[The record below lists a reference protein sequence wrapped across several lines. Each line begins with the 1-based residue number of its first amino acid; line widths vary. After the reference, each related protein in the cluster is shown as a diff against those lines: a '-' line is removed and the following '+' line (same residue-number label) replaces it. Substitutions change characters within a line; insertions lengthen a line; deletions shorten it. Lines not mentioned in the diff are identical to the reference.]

1 MKARRVMS
9 CGLIAG
15 MTMDEVRRSPPGLIM
30 DMFMYRQDY
39 DLALHGLRR
48 KKAGE

>member
-1 MKARRVMS
+1 MSARKVIS

-15 MTMDEVRRSPPGLIM
+15 MNLDAIRRSPPGFVI
-30 DMFMYRQDY
+30 DMYRYRQEY
-39 DLALHGLRR
+39 DFRLYGLRR

>member
-1 MKARRVMS
+1 MRARRVMS

-15 MTMDEVRRSPPGLIM
+15 MTMTEIRRSAPGMVM
-30 DMFMYRQDY
+30 DMFLWRQDY
-39 DLALHGLRR
+39 DLALHGMKR

>member
-15 MTMDEVRRSPPGLIM
+15 MTLTEVRRSPPGLIM
-30 DMFMYRQDY
+30 DMFLYRQDY
-39 DLALHGLRR
+39 DFRLHGLKR